1 MRPSAVIEV
10 VRCHTAGYRI
20 LMPTPDPEFLHLQLV
35 RLFCIQSDVDMVESG
50 MILPTGWLSQGVT
63 SPCVVAVNL
72 VAGSVAS
79 FKIYFFPINF
89 GQSYPF
95 FYRLTG
101 CNWSPVILYTTMSS
115 GPFSFGPKLLID
127 LCRTGMLSLLYPV
140 QQISNYIL
148 TCS

>member
-10 VRCHTAGYRI
+10 VRCHSGYRI

-72 VAGSVAS
+72 VAESVAS
-79 FKIYFFPINF
+79 FLKKKILEILGSLTLSFIVLRAVIGHRSSFIRLCLQGLFPS
-89 GQSYPF
+89 GLSY
-95 FYRLTG
+95 
-101 CNWSPVILYTTMSS
+101 
-115 GPFSFGPKLLID
+115 
-127 LCRTGMLSLLYPV
+127 
-140 QQISNYIL
+140 
-148 TCS
+148 